1 MSRQEFVGFLIE
13 TLGNAATHS
22 RAGAVHYVC
31 MDWRHLG
38 ELLEAGQQIYG
49 EMLNLAVWVKSN
61 AGQGSFY
68 RSQHELIGV
77 FRVGEAPHLNNV
89 ELGRHGRSRSN
100 VWHYAGVNS
109 FRAGRMDE
117 LSVHPTVKPVA
128 LVADAMKDCTR
139 RQRYRAR
146 HLLRFGHH
154 GLGRRASRSS
164 SIWTGA
170 SQDTSMSPSAGG
182 KLSLG
187 ATRSTVRPVKPLTNV
202 RLHSSPVV
210 NAQSRK
216 EGSDVTQTS
225 TIRHPRWR
233 RLV

>member
-1 MSRQEFVGFLIE
+1 MANSPWLRAKCHDRNIVGFLIE

-38 ELLEAGQQIYG
+38 ELLEAGQQTYG

-77 FRVGEAPHLNNV
+77 FRVGEAPHLNNI

-139 RQRYRAR
+139 RQDIVLDTFCGSGTT
-146 HLLRFGHH
+146 LLAAERV
-154 GLGRRASRSS
+154 GRRAY
-164 SIWTGA
+164 WTGA
-170 SQDTSMSPSAGG
+170 RAPIRRCRHPPLASLHPARCGPRRDPVSPST
-182 KLSLG
+182 SV
-187 ATRSTVRPVKPLTNV
+187 RSN
-202 RLHSSPVV
+202 
-210 NAQSRK
+210 SR
-216 EGSDVTQTS
+216 
-225 TIRHPRWR
+225 HA
-233 RLV
+233 